1 MGLQQIKS
9 FYTAKEKHSK
19 QPIEWEKNHCQLL
32 ICKGINIQLICKELK
47 NLKTKRAN
55 NPTII

>member
-19 QPIEWEKNHCQLL
+19 QPIEWEKYPVNMQRT
-32 ICKGINIQLICKELK
+32 KKLK
-47 NLKTKRAN
+47 NQKSK
-55 NPTII
+55 